1 MTYKNLLSS
10 INNRVNIISINRP
23 VKLNALNIETFKELD
38 KAINLAVSN
47 SEIRVIIITGF
58 GKKAFIAGADIK
70 EFANFTKDKG
80 HELSHLGHKILSNT
94 IENCPKPII
103 AAINGYALGGGLEIA
118 MA

>member
-1 MTYKNLLSS
+1 MIYKNLLSS

-23 VKLNALNIETFKELD
+23 DKLNALNIETFKELD

-70 EFANFTKDKG
+70 EFANFTKDKDMNY
-80 HELSHLGHKILSNT
+80 LI
-94 IENCPKPII
+94 
-103 AAINGYALGGGLEIA
+103 
-118 MA
+118 